1 MRYYSYDGS
10 YVWAKID
17 NSQFCCFG
25 TAQSWTLYLPDGT
38 KVEQL
43 ITGEQRITD
52 TNGNR
57 VKIFTTANGNV
68 FTTHYQDELTQREI
82 RFVYDPIHNLRVGP
96 EMSKTVCHS
105 VKHAT
110 TKGIVGYVRYRQI
123 GRTDRKLTKESPDM
137 TETWNPIYDWSV
149 EVWFRLQKDE
159 DGYPRSKDW
168 EQLVAWPVLE
178 SDRCFRIESIPFFVK
193 GIARGDIIKVKV
205 SENSDVQEG
214 EFFEF
219 ESIVERGGHNTYR
232 LLLREKQP
240 TDPELTK
247 EELLTKGLALEVEDD
262 DFFAVDVPPSVNQK
276 EIDDFLIAEA
286 ESGRWGLE
294 DGFVRSTPR

>member
-1 MRYYSYDGS
+1 
-10 YVWAKID
+10 
-17 NSQFCCFG
+17 
-25 TAQSWTLYLPDGT
+25 
-38 KVEQL
+38 
-43 ITGEQRITD
+43 
-52 TNGNR
+52 
-57 VKIFTTANGNV
+57 
-68 FTTHYQDELTQREI
+68 
-82 RFVYDPIHNLRVGP
+82 
-96 EMSKTVCHS
+96 
-105 VKHAT
+105 
-110 TKGIVGYVRYRQI
+110 
-123 GRTDRKLTKESPDM
+123 M
-137 TETWNPIYDWSV
+137 TETWNPICDWSV

-168 EQLVAWPVLE
+168 EQLLAWPVLE
-178 SDRCFRIESIPFFVK
+178 SNRCFRIESIPFFVK

-232 LLLREKQP
+232 LLLRENQT

-247 EELLTKGLALEVEDD
+247 EELLAKGLAVEVEDD
-262 DFFAVDVPPSVNQK
+262 DFFAIDVPPSVNQK

-294 DGFVRSTPR
+294 DGFVRITPR